1 MDEATRS
8 IDFPAHDGP
17 VLRMGVRIVSTL
29 PANIYPGPPRM
40 VNSAT
45 DAPFSGH
52 RVTHLEGTSGSLS
65 WFRNLLILPPLIA

>member
-17 VLRMGVRIVSTL
+17 VLRMGVRTVSTL
-29 PANIYPGPPRM
+29 PANYPGPLRM